1 MKTKEE
7 ILNSHKVFRIWNE
20 PLTGRDA
27 VDLEHALDAME
38 EYANQFQPKES
49 KTAYEFA
56 KEELKDFTEFPSSSK
71 IVAMLEKFASHPKW
85 ISVEDEL
92 PPEEGKTEFSALVFT
107 IDSAKNHHLIR
118 YDYGYKSWGI
128 VLYDDSSITHW
139 MLPTP
144 PKQ

>member
-56 KEELKDFTEFPSSSK
+56 KEELKDFTEFPSASK
-71 IVAMLEKFASHPKW
+71 IVAMLEKFASQPKW
-85 ISVEDEL
+85 INSDDEL
-92 PPEEGKTEFSALVFT
+92 PECGLVKDIELGWLVITE
-107 IDSAKNHHLIR
+107 
-118 YDYGYKSWGI
+118 YGTMETTR
-128 VLYDDSSITHW
+128 LHPTHW
-139 MLPTP
+139 TSFTHWQPLPTP